1 MGQEISEFDIECLK
15 DLCVKTLRMFE
26 FRKNIQ

>member
-15 DLCVKTLRMFE
+15 DLCLKTLKMYQ
-26 FRKNIQ
+26 FRTEIQ